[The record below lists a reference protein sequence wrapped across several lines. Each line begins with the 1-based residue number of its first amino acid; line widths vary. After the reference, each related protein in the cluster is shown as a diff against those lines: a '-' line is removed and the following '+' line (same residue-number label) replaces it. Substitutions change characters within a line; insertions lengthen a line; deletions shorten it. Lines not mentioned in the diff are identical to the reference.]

1 LTTGD
6 PASTPPLAGSTVI
19 ITGASRGIGR
29 SAAINLAALGARLVM
44 IGRSQERHR
53 AVQADLDEAGA
64 SHELIEADLGALS
77 SVVAAGRSIADSSTG
92 LDDRNLI
99 LINNAAVAGRRGVT
113 ADGFELAFGVNYLA
127 HFLLTCL
134 LLEAHLPIAN
144 VINVTSNAHY
154 STTALDPDLGLGRTR
169 SLLGWREYSHSKAAM
184 AAFTIEL
191 AGRVPGTKS
200 LAVHPGVVATGLW
213 RRIPQPFRALVTRRM
228 LPPEVG
234 ALPLVRAA
242 TDPTLPS
249 GGYLEPEG
257 LRTPSA
263 AVRNAPARARLWDAS
278 LQWVEPF
285 WSPRAGN
292 PQSFRL

>member
-1 LTTGD
+1 MTTGD
-6 PASTPPLAGSTVI
+6 SASRLSLLGSTVI

-44 IGRSQERHR
+44 VGRSQERHR
-53 AVQADLDEAGA
+53 AVQADLDAAGA

-77 SVVAAGRSIADSSTG
+77 SVVAAGRSIAASAAG
-92 LDDRNLI
+92 RDRDLI
-99 LINNAAVAGRRGVT
+99 LINNAALAGRRGMT
-113 ADGFELAFGVNYLA
+113 DDGFELAFGVNYLA

-134 LLEAHLPIAN
+134 LLETHLPVAT

-154 STTALDPDLGLGRTR
+154 STTALDPDLGMGRTR
-169 SLLGWREYSHSKAAM
+169 SLLGWREYAHSKAAL

-191 AGRVPGTKS
+191 AERVPGMKS

-213 RRIPQPFRALVTRRM
+213 RRIPQPLRALVTRRM
-228 LPPEVG
+228 LPPDVG
-234 ALPLVRAA
+234 ALPLIRAA
-242 TDPTLPS
+242 TDATLPS

-263 AVRNAPARARLWDAS
+263 AVMNAPARARLWDAS
-278 LQWVEPF
+278 RQWVEPF

-292 PQSFRL
+292 QQSFRW